1 MKLFRESCFAPN
13 FALPAQPYASIPAT
27 STLPLP
33 ATILPPV
40 PPLGRRTIRINDVAF
55 RRIPHEAD
63 VPWPLPPLAP
73 PHEAEVPL
81 PLRLLHLIPQ
91 LPPAALHRIFHSRHH
106 LALSVA
112 SICRRMRFNETGT
125 ALGLGSLCQLYA
137 RRDTYI

>member
-1 MKLFRESCFAPN
+1 MKLFRESRLAPN
-13 FALPAQPYASIPAT
+13 FVLPAQPYASIPAT

-33 ATILPPV
+33 ATNLPPV
-40 PPLGRRTIRINDVAF
+40 LGRCTIRINDVAF

-63 VPWPLPPLAP
+63 VPWPLPLW
-73 PHEAEVPL
+73 
-81 PLRLLHLIPQ
+81 LRRTRQMFPFPSASSTLSHSCRRQ
-91 LPPAALHRIFHSRHH
+91 HYTAFSHSRHH

-137 RRDTYI
+137 RCDTYI